1 MKGALMAQ
9 KLTPAQH
16 RYAALE
22 LLEKAQTYA
31 VSPTSARPVIIAE
44 ALVHATL
51 AMTAP
56 EPVQTVTVTVGDVSE
71 TTTRP
76 APKPRTRKPA
86 ATAAEKDPEA

>member
-1 MKGALMAQ
+1 VAH
-9 KLTPAQH
+9 KLTPSQH
-16 RYAALE
+16 RDRALE
-22 LLEKAQTYA
+22 LLAKAQDYTL
-31 VSPTSARPVIIAE
+31 SPTSARPVLIAE

-56 EPVQTVTVTVGDVSE
+56 EPVQTVTVTVGEVSE

-86 ATAAEKDPEA
+86 QATEAGQ